1 MVITIQEKL
10 SEAIPFGKQ
19 LGASFVELRSLFID
33 RTMINLM
40 DGKGK
45 AVHGLDGGTAI
56 RVLADGA
63 WGFVSVVGAEL
74 DAKILKN
81 GIKDA
86 FSLAKLAAAHS
97 PEPVELYPVDPL
109 QDVSKI
115 QFQTDPRE
123 IPTSEKK
130 DKLVDL
136 HKTVVKADKR
146 IRSSTISYVDITGTH
161 YYQNSDDVEI
171 TMDKCITWGMVNAN
185 GKDGPIR
192 AGGREEIASPSGY
205 HIFND
210 AHLTEVA
217 DLLTQRVIRTLEAKP
232 AKGGEFPAIL
242 SPPVAGVFAHEA
254 CGHLF
259 EADLT
264 ENGCIG
270 TALGQKIGSESA
282 TIVDDGIIE
291 DGIGSYAYDD
301 EGIPAQH
308 TVILDQGRVNALL
321 TNREYA
327 QKFQKINE
335 KLETKIECFP
345 SGNARA
351 FDFRVP
357 PIIRMRNTYFG
368 AGDLSW
374 EELLEPIKFG
384 YWFVHFRGGQASLEG
399 TFTVGIQEAY
409 EIVNGE
415 IGDPVR
421 GASISGNTLEA
432 LHGISGAT
440 KISDFVMHPG
450 RCGKGQT
457 AFTGDGGTRL
467 RVDKINVAGEE

>member
-1 MVITIQEKL
+1 MVTIQDKL
-10 SEAIPFGKQ
+10 SEVISSGKQ
-19 LGASFVELRSLFID
+19 LGASFVELRSLSID
-33 RTMINLM
+33 RTMINLL

-45 AVHGLDGGTAI
+45 SIHGLDGGTAI

-63 WGFVSVVGAEL
+63 WGFVSVVGTDLE
-74 DAKILKN
+74 AKTLKK

-86 FSLAKLAAAHS
+86 CSLAKLAAAHT

-115 QFQTDPRE
+115 KMQIDPRE

-130 DKLVDL
+130 DKLVNF
-136 HKTVVKADKR
+136 HETIIKADER
-146 IRSSTISYVDITGTH
+146 IRSSTISYADITGTH

-171 TMDKCITWGMVNAN
+171 TMDKCITWSMVIAN
-185 GKDGPIR
+185 GKEGSIR
-192 AGGREEIASPSGY
+192 AGGREEFGSPYGY

-210 AHLTEVA
+210 AHLAEVA

-270 TALGQKIGSESA
+270 TALGQKIGSEYG

-291 DGIGSYAYDD
+291 NGIGSYSYDD
-301 EGIPAQH
+301 EGIPAQR
-308 TVILDQGRVNALL
+308 TVILDRGRVNALL

-335 KLETKIECFP
+335 KLESKIECTP

-357 PIIRMRNTYFG
+357 PIIRMRNTYFE
-368 AGDLSW
+368 AGDFSW
-374 EELLEPIKFG
+374 DELLEPIKFG
-384 YWFVHFRGGQASLEG
+384 YWFVHFRGGEASLEG

-421 GASISGNTLEA
+421 GASISGNTLET
-432 LHGISGAT
+432 LHSISGAS
-440 KISDFVMHPG
+440 KANDFLMHPG